1 MFHPQSNQK
10 ITQYSTFLLLIVC
23 LIFGT
28 TAKSVFG
35 KGDVQTN
42 PTEIAQTSALN
53 SKTQQALKEALA
65 DEYKSRAF
73 YQAVINKFG
82 EVRPFSNI
90 VMAEARHAAA
100 LEQLFIQYK
109 VAIPPDAYANKIEA
123 PGSLLTACQMS
134 IVTEKENR
142 EMYDRFLAFIQEPDI
157 RMVLERLRDA
167 SQQKHLPAFERCQQR
182 LSRS

>member
-1 MFHPQSNQK
+1 MFHYNQK
-10 ITQYSTFLLLIVC
+10 ISRYSSLLLLFVC

-28 TAKSVFG
+28 TAKSVLG
-35 KGDVQTN
+35 KGDVQTT

-90 VMAEARHAAA
+90 VMAEARHANA
-100 LEQLFIQYK
+100 LEQLMIQYK

-182 LSRS
+182 LSRF

>member
-1 MFHPQSNQK
+1 MFHLQNNQK
-10 ITQYSTFLLLIVC
+10 IIKYSSFLFLIVC
-23 LIFGT
+23 LILGT
-28 TAKSVFG
+28 TTAGVFG
-35 KGDVQTN
+35 NEVVQTN
-42 PTEIAQTSALN
+42 PSAIAEKSSLN
-53 SKTQQALKEALA
+53 SQTQQALKEALA

-82 EVRPFSNI
+82 EVKPFSNI

-100 LEQLFIQYK
+100 LEQLFLQYGL
-109 VAIPPDAYANKIEA
+109 AIPQDSYANKMEV
-123 PGSLLTACQMS
+123 PGTLLAACQMS

-142 EMYDRFLAFIQEPDI
+142 GMYDRFLAFIQEPDI
-157 RMVLERLRDA
+157 RMVLERLSNA